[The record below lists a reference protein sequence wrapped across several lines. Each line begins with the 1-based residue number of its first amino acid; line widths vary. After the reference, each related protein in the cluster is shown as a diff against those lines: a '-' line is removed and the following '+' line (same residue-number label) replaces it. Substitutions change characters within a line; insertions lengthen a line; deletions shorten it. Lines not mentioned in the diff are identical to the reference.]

1 MTCKSCRSTVPDR
14 KQSLVESMLPI
25 MKPEHNL
32 REICKELS
40 LLEDH
45 LNHSSK
51 RCPDC
56 ITKHFLKL
64 EALAE
69 EGLSLCNADDSIAS
83 TCETLAGLFRKL
95 LMMVMREHRHREA
108 ASHCRTIR
116 KKLMPMVFHVV

>member
-1 MTCKSCRSTVPDR
+1 MKLS
-14 KQSLVESMLPI
+14 ESMLPI

-32 REICKELS
+32 REICKELT

-45 LNHSSK
+45 LNHQSK
-51 RCPDC
+51 QCPDC

-69 EGLSLCNADDSIAS
+69 EGLSLCDGDDKISHI
-83 TCETLAGLFRKL
+83 CESLAMIFRKL

-108 ASHCRTIR
+108 ASRCRTIR

>member
-1 MTCKSCRSTVPDR
+1 M
-14 KQSLVESMLPI
+14 SLTESMLPI

-32 REICKELS
+32 REICKELT

-45 LNHSSK
+45 LNHESK
-51 RCPDC
+51 KCPDC

-69 EGLSLCNADDSIAS
+69 EGLSLCQQEDKIAGICDS
-83 TCETLAGLFRKL
+83 LAGVFRKL
-95 LMMVMREHRHREA
+95 LMMVMKEHRHREA

-116 KKLMPMVFHVV
+116 KKLMPMVFHVIA